1 MEHLLRDVKDATVST
16 LSTDVSGKLQALN
29 GLKDRLQ
36 EIQQY
41 MGHVLSGKLP
51 INHDLMTYLQV
62 RGGVGLQNIQE
73 CMGHAGAICTTW
85 GGGVRPAR

>member
-1 MEHLLRDVKDATVST
+1 MST

-62 RGGVGLQNIQE
+62 RGGQGW
-73 CMGHAGAICTTW
+73 GGRAAAGDPGVHGARSSHLHTW

>member
-1 MEHLLRDVKDATVST
+1 MST

-62 RGGVGLQNIQE
+62 RGAGEAAEGVLGV
-73 CMGHAGAICTTW
+73 HGARNNRLHTW
-85 GGGVRPAR
+85 GVVRRSAK